1 MKDKNIEPLPAR
13 AWAWRAGMSIYRF
26 SINTFFRTGGLR
38 WLRRKYKEGIDE
50 RMGIFSGSGVPENG
64 IWVHAVSVGEVQ
76 SASALIKK
84 MKEDTSRPC
93 ILSTVTPTGR
103 KMAQQL
109 LEGQADKMIYSPWD
123 TRRFITSALDTIRPA
138 AYISMETEL
147 WPEILSQ
154 LRERRIPTFLA
165 NGRISEASFK
175 KLRRQTSFWR
185 GVLSCFTRVLVR
197 FEEDREHFA
206 ALGVPPEKITVTGD
220 CKVDTLLDRR
230 RTASPE
236 TWGYLRRDV
245 GDPLFVAGST
255 HPGEDDAV
263 ISAFRR
269 VHQEHP
275 GARLVIVP
283 RHPERALMVVAAA
296 LPYPELQA
304 DLLSRLPNSG
314 PQSKTWDIA
323 VVDQIGVLFDLYA
336 AADAAFVGGSLVQKG
351 GQNPFEPALFG
362 IPMTH
367 GPCMTDF
374 PDTERMD
381 HMGAARCIH
390 NDMELAQAWEEALTP
405 EARKRANAACQAYF
419 DTLGG
424 AAARSWAIIR
434 EYVK

>member
-1 MKDKNIEPLPAR
+1 
-13 AWAWRAGMSIYRF
+13 
-26 SINTFFRTGGLR
+26 
-38 WLRRKYKEGIDE
+38 
-50 RMGIFSGSGVPENG
+50 
-64 IWVHAVSVGEVQ
+64 
-76 SASALIKK
+76 
-84 MKEDTSRPC
+84 
-93 ILSTVTPTGR
+93 
-103 KMAQQL
+103 
-109 LEGQADKMIYSPWD
+109 MIYSPWD
-123 TRRFITSALDTIRPA
+123 TPRFVTSALDAIRPA

-154 LRERRIPTFLA
+154 LRERNIPTFLA
-165 NGRISEASFK
+165 NGRISDNSFK
-175 KLRRQTSFWR
+175 KLRRQRAFWR

-197 FEEDREHFA
+197 FDEDRERFL

-236 TWGYLRRDV
+236 TWGHLRR
-245 GDPLFVAGST
+245 GEGTPLFVAGST

-263 ISAFRR
+263 IAAFRR
-269 VHQEHP
+269 VHQQHP
-275 GARLVIVP
+275 DARLVIVP

-304 DLLSRLPNSG
+304 DLLSRLSG
-314 PQSKTWDIA
+314 NWDIA
-323 VVDQIGVLFDLYA
+323 VVDHIGVLFDLYA
-336 AADAAFVGGSLVQKG
+336 AADAAFVGGSLVLKG

-390 NDMELAQAWEEALTP
+390 NDLELAQAWEEALTP
-405 EARKRANAACQAYF
+405 ETRERARTACQTYF

-424 AAARSWAIIR
+424 AAAKSWTIIR